1 MEKCCWGLLEGSWEL
16 MEFDGGLFEFVGGF
30 WRLLDGFLMV
40 VGWGPLPSQRASLER
55 VLLLGS
61 GNDQQLLPSKSKR
74 S

>member
-1 MEKCCWGLLEGSWEL
+1 
-16 MEFDGGLFEFVGGF
+16 
-30 WRLLDGFLMV
+30 LDGFLMV